1 MSHAFSLDD
10 CVLTIN
16 GVELRGFENA
26 QDAVVITPVGD
37 DGDITYGI
45 DGDGVFISS
54 CNKGATI
61 AIKGLQHAEMNK
73 TMNDL
78 RSRQVNN
85 MRTATA
91 NTISFKDLRN
101 GDEFLLTG
109 CWFTTNTTHGR
120 GTAHNGNTWTLKAV
134 KADFKLTGGK
144 L

>member
-26 QDAVVITPVGD
+26 QDAIVITPVGD

-45 DGDGVFISS
+45 DGDGVFVSS

-61 AIKGLQHAEMNK
+61 AIKGLQHATMNK
-73 TMNDL
+73 TLNDL
-78 RSRQVNN
+78 RSRQVNS
-85 MRTATA
+85 MRTASA
-91 NTISFKDLRN
+91 NIISFKDLRN

-109 CWFTTNTTHGR
+109 CWFTTNATHSR

-134 KADFKLTGGK
+134 KAEIKLTEGYI
-144 L
+144 

>member
-16 GVELRGFENA
+16 GIELRGFENA

-45 DGDGVFISS
+45 NGDGVFVSS

-61 AIKGLQHAEMNK
+61 AIKGLQHSEMNRIL
-73 TMNDL
+73 NDL
-78 RSRQVNN
+78 RSRQINN
-85 MRTATA
+85 MRTASG
-91 NTISFKDLRN
+91 NIISFKDLRN
-101 GDEFLLTG
+101 GDEFTLTG
-109 CWFTTNTTHGR
+109 CWFTTPPTHGR

-134 KADFKLTGGK
+134 KAEIKLTEGYI
-144 L
+144 